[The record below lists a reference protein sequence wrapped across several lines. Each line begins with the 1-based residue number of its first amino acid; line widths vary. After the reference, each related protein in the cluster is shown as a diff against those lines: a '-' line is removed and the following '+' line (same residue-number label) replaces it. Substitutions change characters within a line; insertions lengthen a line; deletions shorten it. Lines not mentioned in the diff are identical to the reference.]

1 MFGRIG
7 KMTFLGIFI
16 AAALLAACD
25 GPGVEKEVIRPGER
39 VGEASCTKPWMRTN
53 WSRCSLTNARCSW
66 ARSMSGSGK
75 TASCPGKLTISW
87 DMASATRIW
96 RS

>member
-25 GPGVEKEVIRPGER
+25 GPGEEKEVIRPGDR
-39 VGEASCTKPWMRTN
+39 VGEAVLHKAVDENELEPLLFNHCQM
-53 WSRCSLTNARCSW
+53 
-66 ARSMSGSGK
+66 
-75 TASCPGKLTISW
+75 
-87 DMASATRIW
+87 
-96 RS
+96 